1 LKTELLQKLP
11 CGLRTPIE
19 EELQRLEAEVQRLTL
34 ANKCLHEQMRLVLTE
49 KYGAKSEQLTDA
61 QLQLLQDEPGVSR
74 CEVELEAQL
83 PEQEKAEATKVQKQ
97 RHPGRNGLPA
107 HLPRVEKIVPCTPEQ
122 CQCGQCQ
129 KTMPSL
135 VTTSVRNST

>member
-11 CGLRTPIE
+11 CALRPPVE
-19 EELQRLEAEVQRLTL
+19 EELQRLEAEIARLTL
-34 ANKCLHEQMRLVLTE
+34 ANKCLHERMRLMLLK

-61 QLQLLQDEPGVSR
+61 QLQLLEDEPGVSR

-83 PEQEKAEATKVQKQ
+83 PEQEKAEAAEAQKR
-97 RHPGRNGLPA
+97 RHPGRNELPA
-107 HLPRVEKIVPCTPEQ
+107 HLPRVEKIVPCAPEQ

-129 KTMPSL
+129 
-135 VTTSVRNST
+135 